1 MERHKILEMMGEL
14 KLAGMRAAFDEV
26 LTNGVKRQHSVQQI
40 VGDLLAAEIAEK
52 QARSIRYQVAA
63 AKLPLAKELADFEF
77 TGSPINEALVRDLA
91 SGTFLTQQRNAVLV
105 GGTGTGQKSSR
116 RCHRPSL
123 HPRRRPLSV
132 LHRRRPGQ
140 PARSRGQGRAR
151 GTHCRHADPSRSH
164 RTG

>member
-14 KLAGMRAAFDEV
+14 KLAGSAAFDEV

-105 GGTGTGQKSSR
+105 GGTGTGKSHLA
-116 RCHRPSL
+116 CHRPSL

-132 LHRRRPGQ
+132 LHRCRPGQ

-151 GTHCRHADPSRSH
+151 RTHCRHADPSRSH